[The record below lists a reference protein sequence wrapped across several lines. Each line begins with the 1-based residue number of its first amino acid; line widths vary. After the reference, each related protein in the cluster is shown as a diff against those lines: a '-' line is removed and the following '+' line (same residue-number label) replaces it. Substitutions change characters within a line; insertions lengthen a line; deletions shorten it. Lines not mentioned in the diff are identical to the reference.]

1 MEYPIKEAQQWSQK
15 NYNTFKKYKGQWV
28 AYNAADGIIAHDKE
42 LQVVESQANTSGKW
56 FVLKYVHPLTY
67 AGLRRLAS
75 VHFRPLHTD
84 TWVPNAVVIHRSGG
98 KELQACR

>member
-28 AYNAADGIIAHDKE
+28 AYNATDGIIAHDKE
-42 LQVVESQANTSGKW
+42 LQVVESQASSSGKW

-75 VHFRPLHTD
+75 VHFRPFDIEFRQADEAIIFRKRDDL
-84 TWVPNAVVIHRSGG
+84 VNA
-98 KELQACR
+98 